1 MHITVDL
8 LTKSLSPT
16 SSSLTNTSSDIEVLE
31 RSVQTVSDML
41 NRVLTY
47 VRSVIAGETKGD
59 PAIGRYLLETFA
71 TSTEGLDQG
80 SFASS
85 LQVRPSLH
93 YALTHTYISSLITAG
108 YTHDFLPREP
118 HQVSSRSLFSP
129 PTRRLIVPG
138 VHRLSR
144 RHCILP
150 C

>member
-1 MHITVDL
+1 MQILVDL

-41 NRVLTY
+41 DRVLTY

-85 LQVRPSLH
+85 LQVRPLLH
-93 YALTHTYISSLITAG
+93 YLMSHISSPIIAG
-108 YTHDFLPREP
+108 YTHDFVPREP
-118 HQVSSRSLFSP
+118 HQISSRSLVSP
-129 PTRRLIVPG
+129 PTCCLIVPG

-144 RHCILP
+144 RHCTLL